1 MTQMSRTRQV
11 TINAATNYIR
21 FFFSMVVSFWLIPF
35 IIRNLGQD
43 MYGLWT
49 LSFSLIGFFS
59 LLDFGFGLGVVKW
72 TGETKISGEVE
83 YRNHMLSTVF
93 FVYVFVAI
101 VGMILLG
108 GFSFFY
114 AKVFSIPEP
123 FQGIAVTVLLIL
135 GLRSLLIQIP
145 LSLFKGILFGEQRIY
160 QINIIQTIGTL
171 LYASSAY
178 VVLSQG
184 KGVVWLAIV
193 NCVSFLLEN
202 ILYFLLAYKKVANL
216 SISPKKVQKEYL
228 REAVSFSFYSFLT
241 TIAGLV
247 LFQTDVIIIQITLN
261 LTLVGLYSIAIKISE
276 YAFLLT
282 KQLVNVLTP
291 LISELKEKKEYD
303 SIRFLL
309 LDLSKYI
316 MATGVILTATIYVF
330 GQELLVFWVGS
341 EFTGATVPLLL
352 LMTSFMISIPEL
364 IASNVLTMTGNQKF
378 TAKVSVFSI
387 IVNVGSSLLL
397 VRPLGLVG
405 IALGTL
411 ISSFVNNV
419 ILTLSKVAK
428 EYEFPAYWYLS
439 KVFLPACLPGL
450 ALVGIGFT
458 IKYFYSVSS
467 VWDMIIKAIPGGL
480 AYVVIFWEFFTDKK
494 MKKTIIGKIARK
506 AHSKEI

>member
-1 MTQMSRTRQV
+1 MEKMSRTRQV

-21 FFFSMVVSFWLIPF
+21 FFFSMIVSFWLIPF
-35 IIRNLGQD
+35 IIRSLGQD

-72 TGETKISGEVE
+72 TGESRVTGEYE

-93 FVYVFVAI
+93 FVYVLVAL
-101 VGMILLG
+101 VGMVLLG

-114 AKVFSIPEP
+114 AKIFSIPKP
-123 FQGIAVTVLLIL
+123 LQSTAVAVLLIL

-171 LYASSAY
+171 LYAGSAF

-184 KGVVWLAIV
+184 KGVVYLAIV

-202 ILYFLLAYKKVANL
+202 LLYFLFAYKKVAML
-216 SISPKKVQKEYL
+216 SISPRKIQKKYF

-261 LTLVGLYSIAIKISE
+261 LSLVGLYSVAIKISE

-330 GQELLVFWVGS
+330 GKDLLLFWVGS
-341 EFTGATVPLLL
+341 EFADATIPLLL

-364 IASNVLTMTGNQKF
+364 VASNVLTMTGNQKF
-378 TAKVSVFSI
+378 TAKVSILSI
-387 IVNVGSSLLL
+387 IVNIGSSLLL

-405 IALGTL
+405 IALGTV

-419 ILTLSKVAK
+419 LLTLSRAAK
-428 EYEFPAYWYLS
+428 EYEFPAHWYLT
-439 KVFLPACLPGL
+439 KVFLPTCLPGIV
-450 ALVGIGFT
+450 LVGIGFAIT
-458 IKYFYSVSS
+458 YFYPVNS
-467 VWDMIIKAIPGGL
+467 VWDLIIKAIPGGL
-480 AYVVIFWEFFTDKK
+480 AYLIIFWFFYTDKK
-494 MKKTIIGKIARK
+494 MKMTIIGKFTHK
-506 AHSKEI
+506 PPVKEM